1 MEEGDRNEEIYGD
14 TSYFNLSDF
23 SNNRVHLC
31 TPDYNLPSRLLDN
44 YIIPSLLTKPIQK
57 ESASSH
63 SLQNVLQEASRPP
76 TSPVLEIPLFAK
88 EISGKTYYFDKEKA
102 SIPNNEAGSITTE
115 LNGMK
120 RTYSFGYNGIYLTFN
135 DQAQLS
141 PYNHVVATA
150 TFDQSSFILQQRSL
164 QNIQDEIINY
174 TFQQNKLHLKAII
187 FIFQQ

>member
-14 TSYFNLSDF
+14 TSYFNLNDF

-31 TPDYNLPSRLLDN
+31 TPDYNLPSRLLDT
-44 YIIPSLLTKPIQK
+44 YIIPFLLSKPIQK

-63 SLQNVLQEASRPP
+63 SLQKVLQEASRPP
-76 TSPVLEIPLFAK
+76 ASSLTEIPPFAK
-88 EISGKTYYFDKEKA
+88 EISGKTYYFDKEKF
-102 SIPNNEAGSITTE
+102 SVTFHFPNNEAGSITTE

-120 RTYSFGYNGIYLTFN
+120 RTYSFGYNGSYLTFN

-150 TFDQSSFILQQRSL
+150 TFDQSSLILQQRSL
-164 QNIQDEIINY
+164 QESVG
-174 TFQQNKLHLKAII
+174 TLVE
-187 FIFQQ
+187 